1 MICVNHVTLVGIVTK
16 IWKNEKSWKFNL
28 ETTKPSHDGSRTFTT
43 SHTCVVFGN
52 AIRYLPHMEEGMW
65 LHVEGELNTS
75 SYEKDGKTVWSTN
88 VVTRNVQAS
97 AGSQDLGNP
106 SQGQHQGAY
115 PPPSNGN
122 GYRPPVPPQSH
133 GGQQQQ
139 PQQQQQYQQ
148 QPQQQQQQQQ
158 QPQQQ
163 QYQQQPAFNS
173 EDVPF

>member
-16 IWKNEKSWKFNL
+16 IWKNEKSWKFNI

-43 SHTCVVFGN
+43 GHTCVVFGN
-52 AIRYLPHMEEGMW
+52 AIRHLPHMEEGMW
-65 LHVEGELNTS
+65 IHVEGELNRS
-75 SYEKDGKTVWSTN
+75 SYENKDGKTVWSTN

-106 SQGQHQGAY
+106 NQGQHQGAY

-133 GGQQQQ
+133 GGQQQ
-139 PQQQQQYQQ
+139 YQQ
-148 QPQQQQQQQQ
+148 QPQQQQQQ

-163 QYQQQPAFNS
+163 QYQQQPVFNS